1 MLLRVQTEVSGDVFI
16 LRCDGRIVFGDEGA
30 VLRDRVINL
39 LSGTPKIVVNL
50 NGVDYIDSGGFG
62 ILVGLFISAK
72 KRGGMVDDATND
84 TLARMGKE
92 ETIWAAAGVLRAW
105 IEKPAC
111 PRRYI
116 PTGKTCTSERPRPPS
131 SYGGKSRS
139 PSWDACVRSWA

>member
-30 VLRDRVINL
+30 VLRDRVINM

-72 KRGGMVDDATND
+72 T
-84 TLARMGKE
+84 
-92 ETIWAAAGVLRAW
+92 AAEIKHPEKVLCLSFVAHDQPT
-105 IEKPAC
+105 EVLQPSEQPLNLPASA
-111 PRRYI
+111 I
-116 PTGKTCTSERPRPPS
+116 PSH
-131 SYGGKSRS
+131 
-139 PSWDACVRSWA
+139 AA

>member
-62 ILVGLFISAK
+62 TLVGLFISAK
-72 KRGGMVDDATND
+72 KTGWRPQ
-84 TLARMGKE
+84 
-92 ETIWAAAGVLRAW
+92 AGLSQQ
-105 IEKPAC
+105 AC
-111 PRRYI
+111 HGSAPTHQSRHHIQGVRERRRRRRSLLQTSSL
-116 PTGKTCTSERPRPPS
+116 TGS
-131 SYGGKSRS
+131 SR
-139 PSWDACVRSWA
+139 

>member
-72 KRGGMVDDATND
+72 KRGGELKLVSPNKRVTEVLRHTNLDTIFKVYGKDDEAVAAFCKQVACRDLVGKIDDDATP
-84 TLARMGKE
+84 LLPL
-92 ETIWAAAGVLRAW
+92 IVLRLL
-105 IEKPAC
+105 
-111 PRRYI
+111 RF
-116 PTGKTCTSERPRPPS
+116 
-131 SYGGKSRS
+131 
-139 PSWDACVRSWA
+139 

>member
-39 LSGTPKIVVNL
+39 LSGTPEIVVNL

-72 KRGGMVDDATND
+72 KGVATSSWSLPTSVSRKCSD
-84 TLARMGKE
+84 T
-92 ETIWAAAGVLRAW
+92 
-105 IEKPAC
+105 PN
-111 PRRYI
+111 
-116 PTGKTCTSERPRPPS
+116 
-131 SYGGKSRS
+131 
-139 PSWDACVRSWA
+139 